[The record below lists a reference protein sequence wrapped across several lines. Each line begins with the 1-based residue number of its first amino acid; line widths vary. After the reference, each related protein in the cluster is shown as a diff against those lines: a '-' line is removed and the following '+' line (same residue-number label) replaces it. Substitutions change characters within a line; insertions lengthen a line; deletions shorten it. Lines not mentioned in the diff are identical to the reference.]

1 MKKISNAAR
10 AGCKYLMSALP
21 MLIDPQRQL
30 RFGARHQTFSL
41 RSSASVK
48 RVRYGVCFL
57 LFVLSFITLT
67 TSAHAA
73 AGPEDYGFNILQRI
87 FDMLVQFFG
96 ALLDQL
102 AEFVER
108 LMGTGGR

>member
-1 MKKISNAAR
+1 MNKK
-10 AGCKYLMSALP
+10 
-21 MLIDPQRQL
+21 LIL
-30 RFGARHQTFSL
+30 ITFI
-41 RSSASVK
+41 A
-48 RVRYGVCFL
+48 
-57 LFVLSFITLT
+57 LFVFA